1 MKKLLLISALMAV
14 ASSVC
19 FAREAVSTDQSN
31 KKQTT
36 RKLWNKQANKKQ
48 AAKTEVKQVNNEQ
61 IVEKVQKY
69 LDSLKTFESIF
80 VQVDG
85 VGNVQSGYLWIKRP
99 DRIKMQYPKLVI
111 IVKDNRVI
119 SYDKELKEKTETSI
133 YSSPLFFLLN
143 KKVNFKDNV
152 KIVYARETSDAI
164 FIKVCK
170 KDEDA
175 EGAVLLVFSKNP
187 IELRQWIVFKDKTDE
202 KAGIEISLFNW
213 KTGEKIPDNIF
224 DEY

>member
-14 ASSVC
+14 ASNVC
-19 FAREAVSTDQSN
+19 FAREAVSTNQSN
-31 KKQTT
+31 EKQI
-36 RKLWNKQANKKQ
+36 A
-48 AAKTEVKQVNNEQ
+48 
-61 IVEKVQKY
+61 EKVQKY
-69 LDSLKTFESIF
+69 FDSLKTFESMF
-80 VQVDG
+80 MQVDG

-99 DRIKMQYPKLVI
+99 DRIKMQYPKQVI

-119 SYDKELKEKTETSI
+119 SYDKELKEKSETSV
-133 YSSPLFFLLN
+133 YSSPLSFFLN

-152 KIVYARETSDAI
+152 KIIYASETNDAI

-175 EGAVLLVFSKNP
+175 EGSVLLVFSKNP
-187 IELRQWIVFKDKTDE
+187 IELRKWIVFKDRTDE

-213 KTGEKIPDNIF
+213 KTGGKIPDNIF
-224 DEY
+224 DKY